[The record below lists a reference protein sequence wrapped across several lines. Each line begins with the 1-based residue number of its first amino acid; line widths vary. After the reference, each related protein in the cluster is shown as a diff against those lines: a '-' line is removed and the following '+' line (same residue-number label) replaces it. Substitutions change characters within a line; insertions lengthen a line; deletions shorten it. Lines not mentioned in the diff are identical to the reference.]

1 MRKIILYL
9 LLFLSLNPFA
19 VCAIEPER
27 ALAIVNESIA
37 YYDAKQYDKVI
48 SLLSPLM
55 AEYEADESS
64 SFEDYVSICHLLGG
78 AYYETG
84 NVTDAENIYN
94 KGLTVLF
101 NRSEDVTG
109 LPVLRTILCDLGL
122 VYNTLRNNDKA
133 EEYLAYAKYL
143 YEQNLD
149 MDIAYARCLNNLALV
164 AIAKGNRLW
173 AKCYMDVSVDV
184 LSKLSQVPETQL
196 AMAYSNIGVIYEDMG
211 YLDEAESN
219 INKSIALYKRHNLT
233 HELPQALNNLGAL
246 YWKKGDMVKAQECF
260 TKAYRNS
267 DTNYSNHALLGLN
280 LVGAQYLNHDR
291 QYINSVKALSKEVS
305 NDILGKFAFMPNE
318 LREQYWNM
326 SNVYLQ
332 CCNAYLFDTH
342 DSKNF
347 GTIYNNALFSKGLL
361 LRTSNWIRSKIN
373 TSDEKSREQLNELI
387 SLQSQLANGNI
398 SADSIAFIQYR
409 IANLDRELTRSN
421 ADYSAFKEEFTFDWR
436 KVRGSL
442 GKGEAAI
449 EFVEI
454 PEIAGDSISRIQY
467 AAIVIT
473 KDSKNPDIIPLCEE
487 QQLRSIFTKDI
498 TTLSANGQKSKLSEY
513 IRKLYS
519 NGNPRL
525 YNGEKLYS
533 LIWEPIESAMEN
545 ISTIYYSPIGLLYSI
560 AFQAVSHDSVP
571 LCDKYNLNLLS
582 STREVVRL
590 KRATSFQID
599 MAAVYGGISYD
610 AIDED
615 LIAEARSYSRS
626 RGSVWSADDT
636 EVARAGWGYL
646 AGTEKESWNVYA
658 KLQDGGI
665 STILLSNT
673 QANEESFKAFD
684 NNSPTLIHLAT
695 HGFFLSDPKVIA
707 KNVFMQRRETIPEQ
721 NHLLNRSGL
730 LFAGANRAWTA
741 NGVIDGIEDGILTA
755 DEISRLNLYN
765 TELVVLSACETGLG
779 EIVSTEG
786 VFGLQRAFKLAGVKS
801 LIMSLWK
808 VPDEATS
815 KLMQLFYDNWLSGM
829 EVHHAFAESQKQI
842 REEYP
847 SPYYWAG
854 FVMLD

>member
-1 MRKIILYL
+1 MRKIILCL
-9 LLFLSLNPFA
+9 LLFLSLNTSA

-27 ALAIVNESIA
+27 ALAIVNESVA
-37 YYDAKQYDKVI
+37 YYGTKQYDKVI

-84 NVTDAENIYN
+84 NITDAENIYN

-101 NRSEDVTG
+101 NRPEDVTS
-109 LPVLRTILCDLGL
+109 LPVLRTILCNLGL
-122 VYNTLRNNDKA
+122 VYSTLRSNDKA

-149 MDIAYARCLNNLALV
+149 MDIAYSRCLNNLALV

-184 LSKLSQVPETQL
+184 LSKSSQVSEAQL
-196 AMAYSNIGVIYEDMG
+196 ATAYSNMGIIYENMG
-211 YLDEAESN
+211 YLDEAERN
-219 INKSIALYKRHNLT
+219 MNKSIALCKQHKLT
-233 HELPQALNNLGAL
+233 HELPQVLNNIGTL
-246 YWKKGDMVKAQECF
+246 YWKTGYMVKAQECF

-267 DTNYSNHALLGLN
+267 DTNYPNHALMGLN
-280 LVGAQYLNHDR
+280 LVGAQYLNSNR
-291 QYINSVKALSKEVS
+291 QFVNSAKALSKEVS
-305 NDILGKFAFMPNE
+305 DDILGKFTFMPNE

-326 SNVYLQ
+326 SNTYLQ

-342 DSKNF
+342 DPKNY
-347 GTIYNNALFSKGLL
+347 GTIYDNALFSKALL

-373 TSDEKSREQLNELI
+373 TANEKNREQLNELI
-387 SLQSQLANGNI
+387 TLQSQLANGAI
-398 SADSIAFIQYR
+398 PADSIELVKYR
-409 IANLDRELTRSN
+409 IANLDRDLTRSN
-421 ADYSAFKEEFTFDWR
+421 ADYSAFKKEFTFDWR
-436 KVRGSL
+436 KIKAAL

-449 EFVEI
+449 EFVEM
-454 PEIAGDSISRIQY
+454 PEIAGDSISRIRY

-487 QQLRSIFTKDI
+487 LQLRSIFTEDI

-513 IRKLYS
+513 VRKLYS

-533 LIWEPIESAMEN
+533 LIWEPLESTMEN
-545 ISTIYYSPIGLLYSI
+545 ISTIYYSPIGLLHSI

-582 STREVVRL
+582 STSEVVRL
-590 KRATSFQID
+590 KKKTSFQID

-610 AIDED
+610 ATDED
-615 LIAEARSYSRS
+615 LIAEARSYTHS
-626 RGSVWSADDT
+626 RGSVWSADDADVT
-636 EVARAGWGYL
+636 RAGWGYL
-646 AGTEKESWNVYA
+646 AGTEKESQNVYA
-658 KLQDGGI
+658 KLHHGGI
-665 STILLSNT
+665 SAVLLSNT

-684 NNSPTLIHLAT
+684 GNSPTLIHLAT

-707 KNVFMQRRETIPEQ
+707 QNMFMQRSVTIPES
-721 NHLLNRSGL
+721 NYLLNRSGL

-741 NGVIDGIEDGILTA
+741 TGIIEDIEDGVLTA

-829 EVHHAFAESQKQI
+829 EVHRAFTTSQKQI
-842 REEYP
+842 REEYL

-854 FVMLD
+854 FVILD

>member
-1 MRKIILYL
+1 MRKTILCL
-9 LLFLSLNPFA
+9 LLFLFLNPP
-19 VCAIEPER
+19 VTRAIEPEKV
-27 ALAIVNESIA
+27 LAIVNESVA
-37 YYDAKQYDKVI
+37 YYNAKQYDKVI
-48 SLLSPLM
+48 SLLTPLM
-55 AEYEADESS
+55 SEYETDESS
-64 SFEDYVSICHLLGG
+64 SYEDYVSICHLLGG

-84 NVTDAENIYN
+84 NITDAENIYN

-101 NRSEDVTG
+101 NRPEDVTG
-109 LPVLRTILCDLGL
+109 LPVLRMILCDLGL
-122 VYNTLRNNDKA
+122 VYSTLRNNDKA

-149 MDIAYARCLNNLALV
+149 MDIAYSRCLNNLALV

-173 AKCYMDVSVDV
+173 AKWYMDVSVDV
-184 LSKLSQVPETQL
+184 LSKSSQVSGSQF
-196 AMAYSNIGVIYEDMG
+196 AMAHSNIAVIYEDMG
-211 YLDEAESN
+211 YLDEAEMN
-219 INKSIALYKRHNLT
+219 INKAIALCEQNNLT
-233 HELPQALNNLGAL
+233 HELPQVLNNLGTL
-246 YWKKGDMVKAQECF
+246 YWKKKEIGKAQECF
-260 TKAYRNS
+260 AKAYLHS
-267 DTNYSNHALLGLN
+267 DMKYPNHALMGLN
-280 LVGAQYLNHDR
+280 LVGAQYLNND
-291 QYINSVKALSKEVS
+291 QQFVNSAKTLSKEVS
-305 NDILGKFAFMPNE
+305 DDIIGKFIFLPTEVRE
-318 LREQYWNM
+318 LYWDM
-326 SNVYLQ
+326 SNAYLQ

-342 DSKNF
+342 DPKNF
-347 GTIYNNALFSKGLL
+347 GTIYDNALFSKGLL

-373 TSDEKSREQLNELI
+373 TADAKSREQLNELI
-387 SLQSQLANGNI
+387 TLQSQLANGAVP
-398 SADSIAFIQYR
+398 ADSVELVKYR

-436 KVRGSL
+436 KIKTSL

-449 EFVEI
+449 EFIEI

-467 AAIVIT
+467 AAIVVT

-487 QQLRSIFTKDI
+487 HMLRSIFTEDI
-498 TTLSANGQKSKLSEY
+498 TTLSAYGQKSKLSEY
-513 IRKLYS
+513 VRKLYS

-533 LIWEPIESAMEN
+533 LIWEPIENSIKN
-545 ISTIYYSPIGLLYSI
+545 ISTIYYSPIGLLHSI
-560 AFQAVSHDSVP
+560 ALQAVSHDSVL

-582 STREVVRL
+582 STSEVVRL
-590 KRATSFQID
+590 KKDLSFHID

-610 AIDED
+610 ATDEE
-615 LIAEARSYSRS
+615 LIAEARSYTHS
-626 RGSVWSADDT
+626 RGNVWSIDDV
-636 EVARAGWGYL
+636 EVTRAGWGYL
-646 AGTEKESWNVYA
+646 AGTEKESRNVYA
-658 KLQDGGI
+658 KLRDEGV
-665 STILLSNT
+665 SAILLSNT

-684 NNSPTLIHLAT
+684 GNSPTLIHLAT
-695 HGFFLSDPKVIA
+695 HGFFLSAPKVIA
-707 KNVFMQRRETIPEQ
+707 QNMFMQRSETIPES

-730 LFAGANRAWTA
+730 LFSGANRAWTA
-741 NGVIDGIEDGILTA
+741 IGVIEDIEDGILTA

-815 KLMQLFYDNWLSGM
+815 KLMQLFYDNWLNGM
-829 EVHHAFAESQKQI
+829 EVHRAFTESQKQI

-854 FVMLD
+854 FVILD

>member
-64 SFEDYVSICHLLGG
+64 SFEDYVSICHVLGR

-101 NRSEDVTG
+101 NRPDDVTG

-149 MDIAYARCLNNLALV
+149 MDIAYSRCLNNLALV
-164 AIAKGNRLW
+164 ARAKGNYLW
-173 AKCYMDVSVDV
+173 AKWYMDVSVDV
-184 LSKLSQVPETQL
+184 LSKSSQISEAQL
-196 AMAYSNIGVIYEDMG
+196 AMAYSYIGVIYEDMG

-219 INKSIALYKRHNLT
+219 MNKSIALCERHNLT
-233 HELPQALNNLGAL
+233 HELPQALNNMGTF
-246 YWKKGDMVKAQECF
+246 YWKKGNMVKAQDCF

-267 DTNYSNHALLGLN
+267 NTNYPNHALMGLN

-291 QYINSVKALSKEVS
+291 QFINSAKTLSKEVA

-318 LREQYWNM
+318 LREQYWNI
-326 SNVYLQ
+326 SNLYLQ

-342 DSKNF
+342 DQKNY
-347 GTIYNNALFSKGLL
+347 GIIYDNALFSKGLL
-361 LRTSNWIRSKIN
+361 LRTSSWIRSKIN
-373 TSDEKSREQLNELI
+373 TADEKSREQLTELI
-387 SLQSQLANGNI
+387 TLQSQLANGNI
-398 SADSIAFIQYR
+398 LADSVGFIQYR

-421 ADYSAFKEEFTFDWR
+421 TDYSAFKEEFTFDWR
-436 KVRGSL
+436 KVRRSL

-449 EFVEI
+449 EFVKI
-454 PEIAGDSISRIQY
+454 PEIAGDSVSRIQY

-473 KDSKNPDIIPLCEE
+473 QDSKNPNIIPLCEE
-487 QQLRSIFTKDI
+487 RQLRSIFTKDI
-498 TTLSANGQKSKLSEY
+498 TTLSAKGQKSKLSEY

-519 NGNPRL
+519 NGNPRI

-545 ISTIYYSPIGLLYSI
+545 ISTIYYSPIGLLHSI

-582 STREVVRL
+582 STSEIVSL
-590 KRATSFQID
+590 KKNKSFQID

-610 AIDED
+610 ATDED
-615 LIAEARSYSRS
+615 LIAEARSYPHS
-626 RGSVWSADDT
+626 RGSVWSADDA

-646 AGTEKESWNVYA
+646 AGTEKESRNVYA
-658 KLQDGGI
+658 KLHDGGI

-673 QANEESFKAFD
+673 QANEES
-684 NNSPTLIHLAT
+684 PTLIHLAT
-695 HGFFLSDPKVIA
+695 HGFFLSDPKLIA
-707 KNVFMQRRETIPEQ
+707 QNVFMQRREAIPEQ

-730 LFAGANRAWTA
+730 LFAGANRAWTS
-741 NGVIDGIEDGILTA
+741 NGVIEDIEDGILTA

-815 KLMQLFYDNWLSGM
+815 KLMQLFYDNWINGM

-854 FVMLD
+854 FVILD